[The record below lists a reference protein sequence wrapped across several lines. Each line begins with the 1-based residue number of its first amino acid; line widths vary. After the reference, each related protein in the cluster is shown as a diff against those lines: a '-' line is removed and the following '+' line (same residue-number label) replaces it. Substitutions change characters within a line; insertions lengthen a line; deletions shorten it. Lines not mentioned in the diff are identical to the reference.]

1 MALVDLWTSSQ
12 DQLRQKHVQ
21 QIIAF
26 AGDGKLLDGSEASKE
41 FRDFLAQV
49 PSGLLVR

>member
-1 MALVDLWTSSQ
+1 MALVDLWTNSREQ
-12 DQLRQKHVQ
+12 PEQKHVQ

-41 FRDFLAQV
+41 SRGFLARYV
-49 PSGLLVR
+49 DEP

>member
-1 MALVDLWTSSQ
+1 MALVDLWMSSQ

-26 AGDGKLLDGSEASKE
+26 AGDGRLLDGSEASNE
-41 FRDFLAQV
+41 FRGSTAK
-49 PSGLLVR
+49 STM